1 MSWARGEKGVLLIIS
16 CCLWLHVLPLMAVV
30 ATATSILCYF
40 ATLQHAKWQMEPQVA
55 ATTTVWPGGH
65 LGIYATDAV
74 ADVMAANRSYSH
86 STAAE
91 SLVDQL
97 EIRAKSEFSVG
108 CTSISMQQA
117 NPNPRLALPN

>member
-1 MSWARGEKGVLLIIS
+1 
-16 CCLWLHVLPLMAVV
+16 MAVV

-117 NPNPRLALPN
+117 QPKPPIGPP